1 MLATNEQQDDEAACD
16 SIHASDKPVP
26 TPLWHVAQTRDS
38 KQGTGEDLQA
48 VHQQE
53 AQAGDNTHVDGEHH
67 LAEQQQQK
75 AEQQQVAQARDSKQ
89 GTGEDLQAVHRQ
101 ETQAGYNKHVYGEH
115 HMAEQ
120 QQHNAEQQQVAQAQ
134 DSKRETGDDRQ
145 AVHQQEVQSQA
156 FLLPHEMLAAIYND
170 YPEMWRTIISSDV
183 TTLVDFWN
191 DQTGHSPSD
200 ETETPAQQHGAQKEF
215 QQHGDQEETE
225 ESRMSDD
232 TNELFDRVMRVKRRR
247 RRSSSTS
254 SSEKY
259 SHRKI
264 KKQWVSLGATTV
276 QT

>member
-89 GTGEDLQAVHRQ
+89 GTGDDLQAVHRQ

-191 DQTGHSPSD
+191 DQTGHTQMQGHPVNSRLGWKSKAVPI
-200 ETETPAQQHGAQKEF
+200 AF
-215 QQHGDQEETE
+215 YGDG
-225 ESRMSDD
+225 
-232 TNELFDRVMRVKRRR
+232 VPVRRKNF
-247 RRSSSTS
+247 SSIVI
-254 SSEKY
+254 
-259 SHRKI
+259 RK
-264 KKQWVSLGATTV
+264 KLKNHA
-276 QT
+276 

>member
-1 MLATNEQQDDEAACD
+1 MLATDEQQNAEAAGD

-89 GTGEDLQAVHRQ
+89 GTG
-101 ETQAGYNKHVYGEH
+101 
-115 HMAEQ
+115 
-120 QQHNAEQQQVAQAQ
+120 
-134 DSKRETGDDRQ
+134 DDRQ
-145 AVHQQEVQSQA
+145 AVHQQEAQSQA
-156 FLLPHEMLAAIYND
+156 FILPHEMLAAIYNN
-170 YPEMWRTIISSDV
+170 YPPEIWRTTISTNV
-183 TTLVDFWN
+183 TTLVEFWN

-200 ETETPAQQHGAQKEF
+200 ETETPAQQHGAQKEL
-215 QQHGDQEETE
+215 QQHGDHEETE
-225 ESRMSDD
+225 ESHMSDD
-232 TNELFDRVMRVKRRR
+232 INELIDRVIIVKRRR
-247 RRSSSTS
+247 IRPSSAS
-254 SSEKY
+254 SSESY
-259 SHRKI
+259 NHRKR
-264 KKQWVSLGATTV
+264 KKQWVALGAKTV